1 MARCMCVSCLCGRE
15 PVLSRSAGAA
25 AAALVVLGAQMCPA
39 AAQQCPLLSCQGRG
53 WAFWGAARGLHWGW
67 ASVPSRQSGE
77 VRLWCFGL
85 ELGIWARIRKWE
97 WPGVPDVSPF
107 QLWAWLLSCCVARP
121 KQQPVGVNCLEILWF
136 QRGSISRQDEAGG
149 SWPPGDGRRRCGS
162 VQLQV
167 VDNTNQPNKPYH
179 QQITN
184 QKKTK
189 SKQAVM
195 QRHNLLRLVKK
206 ARSQYS

>member
-1 MARCMCVSCLCGRE
+1 MGVTRCARCVT
-15 PVLSRSAGAA
+15 
-25 AAALVVLGAQMCPA
+25 
-39 AAQQCPLLSCQGRG
+39 
-53 WAFWGAARGLHWGW
+53 
-67 ASVPSRQSGE
+67 VPT
-77 VRLWCFGL
+77 
-85 ELGIWARIRKWE
+85 
-97 WPGVPDVSPF
+97 
-107 QLWAWLLSCCVARP
+107 LSCCVARP

-149 SWPPGDGRRRCGS
+149 SWPPGDGRRRCRS

-167 VDNTNQPNKPYH
+167 VDNTNQPNKPYD

-195 QRHNLLRLVKK
+195 QRNNLLRLVKK
-206 ARSQYS
+206 ARSQHSLKLTTAKQTKYQNKTNKIWNGRGLGGCSLVQL